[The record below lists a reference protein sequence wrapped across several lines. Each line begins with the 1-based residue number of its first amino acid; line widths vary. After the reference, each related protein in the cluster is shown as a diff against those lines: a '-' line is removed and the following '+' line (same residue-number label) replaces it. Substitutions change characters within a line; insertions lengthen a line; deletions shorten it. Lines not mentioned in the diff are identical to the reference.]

1 MINGKKTDMP
11 ELLVSSVLEDAWRTI
26 HRDNVPV
33 DTHPLQVKTYKRF
46 FMAGAKALM
55 DTLVYSDTLDDSV
68 GAEVAT
74 PQDIKRIDALMHE
87 ITAFFADVIAGRQ

>member
-1 MINGKKTDMP
+1 MAMNGAKV
-11 ELLVSSVLEDAWRTI
+11 ELLVSTVLEDAWRTI
-26 HRDNVPV
+26 LEVNVPP
-33 DTHPLQVKTYKRF
+33 DTHPLQIRTYKRF
-46 FMAGAKALM
+46 FMAGAKTLM

-74 PQDIKRIDALMHE
+74 PQDIKRIDAIMHE